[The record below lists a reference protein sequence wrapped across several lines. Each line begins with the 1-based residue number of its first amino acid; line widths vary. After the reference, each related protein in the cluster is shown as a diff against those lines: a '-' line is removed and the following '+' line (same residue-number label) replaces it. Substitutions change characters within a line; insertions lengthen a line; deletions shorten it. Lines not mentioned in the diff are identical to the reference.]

1 MPKNIEN
8 CKRIQIK
15 KRFHIFVSARLWK
28 CTADLSF
35 DCWFYPTE
43 MFLTQHGSTLL
54 NWCLKTLKT
63 VKKIQ
68 TKKRSHIFVSA
79 CLRNHTADLSLD
91 CRLFYPTEIGF
102 NPTWLN
108 ITELMPK
115 NIENCRRIQ
124 IKKRFHIFVS
134 ACLRK
139 HTTNFSFDCRLFHP
153 IEMVLT
159 QHGPTLLNWCLKTL
173 KNVKEF
179 K

>member
-35 DCWFYPTE
+35 DCRLFYPIE
-43 MFLTQHGSTLL
+43 MVLTQHGSTLL

-63 VKKIQ
+63 VKKSNKETFPYFRKCTFMKTHCRFI
-68 TKKRSHIFVSA
+68 SWLSIILSY
-79 CLRNHTADLSLD
+79 RN
-91 CRLFYPTEIGF
+91 GF
-102 NPTWLN
+102 NSTWPN

-115 NIENCRRIQ
+115 NIENCKKIQ
-124 IKKRFHIFVS
+124 IKKRFHLFLS
-134 ACLRK
+134 ARLWKCTADL
-139 HTTNFSFDCRLFHP
+139 SFNCWLFYP
-153 IEMVLT
+153 IKMVLIE
-159 QHGPTLLNWCLKTL
+159 HDPTLLNWCLKTL
-173 KNVKEF
+173 KTVKEF